1 MIPIKIGP
9 AYLLSVI
16 LLFLW
21 LIEGDLADKWHRVIT
36 NPLTWIFWFYFAM
49 PFISLLWSDDLVY
62 GLKMA
67 KRGIPFLFIPLYM
80 QVSAKSDRNIYIH
93 AFLASVAFTVLL
105 ALYNIVQ
112 IYLLPQLPEGLRS
125 SGDVWQIAP
134 FLNHIMY
141 GPVLAFGSYLIGH
154 ALLFQP
160 LTKKKKVLF
169 VVFFAITSV
178 VIVYSGGRSGQA
190 GYFVMI
196 ALLVYQK
203 FAKKKLRAALYAAAA
218 VCLLFLTA
226 YQASSLFQQRAD
238 LALSQF
244 QNYQQA
250 TIESS
255 VGLRMNYIVNSWEM
269 FLSQP
274 LLGVGVGDFIEEYA
288 RINARN
294 SPQLGITHNPHN
306 QYLFALSTT
315 GLLGTLALG
324 GVLLGPLCLTRN
336 ISDEWSR
343 VRVALL
349 LLFAVICLAES
360 YLWRSN
366 TGLMFVAFS
375 SILYSDKAE
384 LLSLEKRPFDV

>member
-1 MIPIKIGP
+1 MIPIKIGL
-9 AYLLSVI
+9 AYILSAALLI
-16 LLFLW
+16 LWF
-21 LIEGDLADKWHRVIT
+21 IEGGMPDKWRRIAS
-36 NPLTWIFWFYFAM
+36 NPMTWMFWIYFAM

-67 KRGIPFLFIPLYM
+67 KRGIVFLLIPLYM
-80 QVSAKSDRNIYIH
+80 QVSAKNDRNIYIH
-93 AFLASVAFTVLL
+93 AFFASVAFTVLL

-154 ALLFQP
+154 VILFQSP
-160 LTKKKKVLF
+160 TEKKKVLF
-169 VVFFAITSV
+169 VAFFIVTSV
-178 VIVYSGGRSGQA
+178 VIIYSGGRSGQA

-203 FAKKKLRAALYAAAA
+203 FAKKKLLAALYSVAA
-218 VCLLFLTA
+218 VCLLFISA

-238 LALSQF
+238 LALTQLRH
-244 QNYQQA
+244 YRQA
-250 TIESS
+250 TIGSS
-255 VGLRMNYIVNSWEM
+255 VGLRMNFIVNSWQM
-269 FLSQP
+269 FESQP
-274 LLGVGVGDFIEEYA
+274 VLGVGVGDFMEEYA

-294 SPQLGITHNPHN
+294 SPQLGVTHNPHN
-306 QYLFALSTT
+306 QYLFVLSTT
-315 GLLGTLALG
+315 GLLGALALV
-324 GVLLGPLCLTRN
+324 GVLLGPLYVTRN
-336 ISDEWSR
+336 IVDEWSR
-343 VRVALL
+343 VRVALH

-375 SILYSDKAE
+375 AILNSDVVRNK
-384 LLSLEKRPFDV
+384 

>member
-1 MIPIKIGP
+1 
-9 AYLLSVI
+9 
-16 LLFLW
+16 
-21 LIEGDLADKWHRVIT
+21 
-36 NPLTWIFWFYFAM
+36 
-49 PFISLLWSDDLVY
+49 
-62 GLKMA
+62 
-67 KRGIPFLFIPLYM
+67 
-80 QVSAKSDRNIYIH
+80 
-93 AFLASVAFTVLL
+93 
-105 ALYNIVQ
+105 VQ

-125 SGDVWQIAP
+125 SGDAWQIAP

-160 LTKKKKVLF
+160 LTKKKRVLF
-169 VVFFAITSV
+169 VVFFAMASI
-178 VIVYSGGRSGQA
+178 VIVYSGGRSGQV
-190 GYFVMI
+190 GYFIMI

-203 FAKKKLRAALYAAAA
+203 FAKKRLRAALYSAAA
-218 VCLLFLTA
+218 VCLLFISA

-238 LALSQF
+238 LALSQL

-255 VGLRMNYIVNSWEM
+255 VGLRMNFVVNSWEM

-274 LLGVGVGDFIEEYA
+274 VLGVGVGDFMEEYA
-288 RINARN
+288 RINALN
-294 SPQLGITHNPHN
+294 SPQLGVTHNPHN

-315 GLLGTLALG
+315 GLLGALALV

-336 ISDEWSR
+336 ISDEWSM
-343 VRVALL
+343 VRVALP

-375 SILYSDKAE
+375 SILYSDNVEINVEFRKE
-384 LLSLEKRPFDV
+384 IV